1 MDWLP
6 ALVEKASSLYG
17 VVLLLIIM
25 MVGYIL
31 IRTGRL
37 QVKTKSVQLG
47 KADIEENERKI
58 MRQQMSFLH
67 ASAEGLTADFTIN
80 CSGDVWRAKYVI
92 SKMCDVLEEAILYN
106 HIQRGDEKYVS
117 IKQQLVY
124 NAVLKRVEDPYF
136 STDTFK
142 DKCNR
147 FTKDMLTEFV
157 NIREVYS
164 KEQ

>member
-6 ALVEKASSLYG
+6 TLIEKASSLYG
-17 VVLLLIIM
+17 VVILLIVMI
-25 MVGYIL
+25 VGYIL
-31 IRTGRL
+31 LRTGKL
-37 QVKTKSVQLG
+37 QIKTKSVQLG

-67 ASAEGLTADFTIN
+67 VSAEGMISQLPSDL
-80 CSGDVWRAKYVI
+80 DMWRAKYVMA
-92 SKMCDVLEEAILYN
+92 KVCDVLEEAILYN
-106 HIQRGDEKYVS
+106 HIERGDEKYIN

-124 NAVLKRVEDPYF
+124 NAVLKRTEKDYF
-136 STDTFK
+136 KTQEFHDLC
-142 DKCNR
+142 DK
-147 FTKDMLTEFV
+147 FTRDMLNEFV

>member
-6 ALVEKASSLYG
+6 TLIEKASSLYG
-17 VVLLLIIM
+17 VILLLIV
-25 MVGYIL
+25 MVIGCIL
-31 IRTGRL
+31 LRTGKL
-37 QVKTKSVQLG
+37 QIKTKSVRLG

-67 ASAEGLTADFTIN
+67 VSAEGLTADFTMN
-80 CSGDVWRAKYVI
+80 CNGDVWRAKYTI

-106 HIQRGDEKYVS
+106 HIQRGDEKYIS

-136 STDTFK
+136 STDAFK
-142 DKCNR
+142 DKCNK
-147 FTKDMLTEFV
+147 FTKDMLMEFI
-157 NIREVYS
+157 NIREVYN
-164 KEQ
+164 KE

>member
-17 VVLLLIIM
+17 VVILLIIM
-25 MVGYIL
+25 IVGYIL
-31 IRTGRL
+31 LRTGKL
-37 QVKTKSVQLG
+37 QIKTKSVQLG
-47 KADIEENERKI
+47 RSDIEENERKI

-67 ASAEGLTADFTIN
+67 VSAEGLTADFTIN
-80 CSGDVWRAKYVI
+80 CDGDIWRAKYVI

-106 HIQRGDEKYVS
+106 HIQRGDEKYMS

-124 NAVLKRVEDPYF
+124 NAVLKRVTDPYF

-142 DKCNR
+142 DRCNK
-147 FTKDMLTEFV
+147 FTRDMLMEFM
-157 NIREVYS
+157 NIREVYT
-164 KEQ
+164 KE

>member
-6 ALVEKASSLYG
+6 ALIEKASSLYG

-25 MVGYIL
+25 VVCYVL
-31 IRTGRL
+31 LRTGKL
-37 QVKTKSVQLG
+37 QIKTKSVQLG

-67 ASAEGLTADFTIN
+67 VSAEGMISQLPNDL
-80 CSGDVWRAKYVI
+80 DMWRAKYVMA
-92 SKMCDVLEEAILYN
+92 KVCDVLEEAILYN
-106 HIQRGDEKYVS
+106 HIQRGDEKYIN

-124 NAVLKRVEDPYF
+124 NAVLKRTEKDYF
-136 STDTFK
+136 KTQEFK
-142 DKCNR
+142 DICDK
-147 FTKDMLTEFV
+147 FTRDMLTEFV